1 MRRANVV
8 GMVGLAAALIA
19 VASPASAQ
27 DTERAAASPST
38 RGTWELD
45 AGASAHERVIGET
58 VVIGGD
64 DTRIDYAATVRFQGK
79 TTGVRFKAV
88 VDGPEVPLF
97 SLVGVTVGRARV
109 RRMDDGRTITE
120 LMPDSGVQRII
131 EHRAS
136 IDGQTLLSLLYDKT
150 GKVLSILVF
159 RRTA

>member
-1 MRRANVV
+1 MMRAVLLQTA
-8 GMVGLAAALIA
+8 GLAAAVI
-19 VASPASAQ
+19 VAGPASAQ
-27 DTERAAASPST
+27 DTVGVASSHST

-64 DTRIDYAATVRFQGK
+64 DTQIDYAATVRFQGK
-79 TTGVRFKAV
+79 TTGVRFKAL
-88 VDGPEVPLF
+88 VDGPEVPLV
-97 SLVGVTVGRARV
+97 SLGGVTVGRARV
-109 RRMDDGRTITE
+109 RRVDGGRTITE